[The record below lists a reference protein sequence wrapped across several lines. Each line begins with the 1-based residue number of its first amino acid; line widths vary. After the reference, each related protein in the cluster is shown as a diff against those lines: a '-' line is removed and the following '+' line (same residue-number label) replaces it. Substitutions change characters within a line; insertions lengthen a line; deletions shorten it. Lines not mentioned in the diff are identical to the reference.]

1 MKKIGWMMLA
11 AAMVVAHAPCWA
23 KQPKDFHTKVPAAA
37 TAQKNKV
44 DSVVKQANRP
54 TLTGLIKITKSETG
68 FIKATLKTED
78 GKVYT
83 IANPAIVEDKDGQT
97 VKVVVGTQPTVSAK
111 AKGKGKGQ
119 RKAPPKAD
127 PGTILV
133 DDVQAVR

>member
-1 MKKIGWMMLA
+1 MKKIGWMLLT
-11 AAMVVAHAPCWA
+11 AAMVFAPAPCWA

-54 TLTGLIKITKSETG
+54 TLTGVIKVTKSETG
-68 FIKATLKTED
+68 FIKATLKAED

-97 VKVVVGTQPTVSAK
+97 VKVVVGTQPTTSEK
-111 AKGKGKGQ
+111 AKGKGKGKK
-119 RKAPPKAD
+119 KATPKAD
-127 PGTILV
+127 PRTILV
-133 DDVQAVR
+133 DEVQAAR